1 MCMQDI
7 KKCTWPEPS
16 TNIIEKYYT
25 CSSRRPS
32 SNDYQSL
39 LLLRKNTIAVAT
51 FLSFL
56 QKNVLRIFKI
66 RICKGDNGQ
75 RKNSRILTTTAKCVA
90 KLFLQDLLKKEKKL

>member
-56 QKNVLRIFKI
+56 QKKMYFESSKSGFAKAIMVNVRIREF
-66 RICKGDNGQ
+66 
-75 RKNSRILTTTAKCVA
+75 
-90 KLFLQDLLKKEKKL
+90 